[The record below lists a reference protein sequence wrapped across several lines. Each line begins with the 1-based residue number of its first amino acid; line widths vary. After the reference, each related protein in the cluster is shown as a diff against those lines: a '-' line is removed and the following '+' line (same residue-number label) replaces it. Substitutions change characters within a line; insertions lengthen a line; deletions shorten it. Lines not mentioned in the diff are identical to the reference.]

1 MQQRIEKIRAYGVF
15 TIASLIKVI
24 LGLGIM
30 VLTLTQLNVREDPE
44 IAITMFLIATAV
56 LSWGVAYFVFWGG
69 QELFLIDANKEEVQ
83 KLSYKCSLLFG
94 IYSLINVILLVFWWR
109 NTRWGLFF
117 LLVFI
122 TTQIVIFNPWLV
134 RWNDR

>member
-44 IAITMFLIATAV
+44 IAITMLLIATAV

-94 IYSLINVILLVFWWR
+94 IYSLINVILLVFLWR

-122 TTQIVIFNPWLV
+122 TTQIVIFNP
-134 RWNDR
+134 

>member
-15 TIASLIKVI
+15 TIASLIKLI

-44 IAITMFLIATAV
+44 IAITMLLIAMAV

-94 IYSLINVILLVFWWR
+94 IYSLINVILLVF
-109 NTRWGLFF
+109 
-117 LLVFI
+117 
-122 TTQIVIFNPWLV
+122 
-134 RWNDR
+134 